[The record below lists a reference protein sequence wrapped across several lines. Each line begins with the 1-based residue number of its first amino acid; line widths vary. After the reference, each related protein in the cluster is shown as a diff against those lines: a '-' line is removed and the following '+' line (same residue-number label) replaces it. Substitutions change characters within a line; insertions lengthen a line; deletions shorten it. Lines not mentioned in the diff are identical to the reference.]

1 MELNSLINILKDSGV
16 VGAGGAGFPT
26 YAKLNNKADV
36 ILLNCA
42 ECEPLLRLHRQ
53 LLSKS
58 VEEILGAFD
67 LTRKTLGA
75 KEGIICVKSHYKSTI
90 EAVKGI
96 IGEYPS
102 LKICEL
108 QAVYPAGDEVVMIY
122 EATGRR
128 VRPGGLPIE
137 CGVIVFNVETMYNVN
152 NAINGKPVTTK
163 LVTIAGAVKNPVTVR
178 VPIGAEIGDVV
189 KLAGGPTIDDFVY
202 WVGGPM
208 MGVIE
213 TETDGITK
221 TTNSIFVF
229 PSNHYLLGRLNSDL
243 KIEVARAA
251 ASCCQCQLCTDLCP
265 RHNLGHPIEPHR
277 IMRAAAC
284 NNFKDIEAFTNTFYC
299 CACGICE
306 LYACP
311 QGLSPRKLISAI
323 KGGLRKSG
331 IKPSPDVKAADVSKE
346 REYRKVPIERLVSR
360 LGVRE
365 YISDAPLDNNEK
377 TGFTEVKIKL
387 SQHIGAPAVSTVKFG
402 DKVKKGDVIAKA
414 ADGLSVNIH
423 ASIDGIVTK
432 ITDKFIILNAD
443 GNEVT
448 K

>member
-1 MELNSLINILKDSGV
+1 
-16 VGAGGAGFPT
+16 
-26 YAKLNNKADV
+26 
-36 ILLNCA
+36 
-42 ECEPLLRLHRQ
+42 
-53 LLSKS
+53 
-58 VEEILGAFD
+58 
-67 LTRKTLGA
+67 
-75 KEGIICVKSHYKSTI
+75 
-90 EAVKGI
+90 
-96 IGEYPS
+96 
-102 LKICEL
+102 
-108 QAVYPAGDEVVMIY
+108 
-122 EATGRR
+122 
-128 VRPGGLPIE
+128 
-137 CGVIVFNVETMYNVN
+137 
-152 NAINGKPVTTK
+152 
-163 LVTIAGAVKNPVTVR
+163 
-178 VPIGAEIGDVV
+178 
-189 KLAGGPTIDDFVY
+189 
-202 WVGGPM
+202 GGPM